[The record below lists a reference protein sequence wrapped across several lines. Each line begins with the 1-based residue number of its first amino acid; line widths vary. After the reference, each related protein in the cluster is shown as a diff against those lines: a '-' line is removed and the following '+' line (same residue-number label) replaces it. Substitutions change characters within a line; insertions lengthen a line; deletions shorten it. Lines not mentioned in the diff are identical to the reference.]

1 MFGNRLVNYGG
12 GGGVRRGLIWQS
24 GRAGAGMDMLSGHII
39 DNFRSVVDGRF
50 TYGRMDYIDSTYTVT
65 GRTERLYENHGQGKH
80 IPEYDPVSQA
90 LYMRTWDTFSLCPR
104 ATAAQKT
111 AYNNLVRT
119 QWGGFNPTDQPYY
132 NDYYLG
138 PSFSSSSRLSSLK
151 LPNFNFYHRSGE
163 ANARMGFYY
172 VYVNFSTAQQA
183 FLYFNNYLRVNGTT
197 EFYIRNFSATRFSKD
212 VYTIVNALPYT
223 GGPSSG
229 ITGQCDVRIAD
240 PVIISA
246 YDIYLDYD
254 ILIHLRYVPV
264 PVAYIIIDT

>member
-12 GGGVRRGLIWQS
+12 AGGIRRGLIWQS
-24 GRAGAGMDMLSGHII
+24 GRAGNGMDMLSGHII
-39 DNFRSVVDGRF
+39 DNFNAVVDGRF
-50 TYGRMDYIDSTYTVT
+50 TYGRMDYIDSTFISS
-65 GRTERLYENHGQGKH
+65 GRTERLYENLGQGKH

-104 ATAAQKT
+104 ATAVQQS
-111 AYNNLVRT
+111 AYSNLVRT
-119 QWGGFNPTDQPYY
+119 QWGGFNPTNYPYY

-138 PSFSSSSRLSSLK
+138 PNFSSSSRLSTLK
-151 LPNFNFYHRSGE
+151 LPNFNFYHRPGE
-163 ANARMGFYY
+163 ANARMSFYRVTVTY
-172 VYVNFSTAQQA
+172 STPQHAFVYVNG
-183 FLYFNNYLRVNGTT
+183 YLDVNGTA
-197 EFYIRNFSATRFSKD
+197 FYISHFNATRFSKE
-212 VYTIVNALPYT
+212 VYTILNALPYT

-240 PVIISA
+240 PVVIIA
-246 YDIYLDYD
+246 YDTTVEHE